1 MIVNFPRCHTERD
14 QFCFQI
20 SRHIQGPS
28 IITTIKINQGWRFV
42 FWCEAGLEPSSHSTC
57 PDPELLLARSEDPGS
72 YHLALCCWDVGCA
85 PGVYVT
91 LSCGFS
97 DVFSV
102 ALLSVGSD
110 TANTDDEAG
119 CDVTAG
125 PPDSSSLG
133 SSFAEAWGWD
143 VTTGPSV
150 PDAGFL
156 CKVW

>member
-1 MIVNFPRCHTERD
+1 M
-14 QFCFQI
+14 
-20 SRHIQGPS
+20 
-28 IITTIKINQGWRFV
+28 
-42 FWCEAGLEPSSHSTC
+42 EPSSHSTC

-85 PGVYVT
+85 PTGYEGEPFSVIPGVYVT

-133 SSFAEAWGWD
+133 SSFAEAWG
-143 VTTGPSV
+143 
-150 PDAGFL
+150 
-156 CKVW
+156 

>member
-1 MIVNFPRCHTERD
+1 M
-14 QFCFQI
+14 
-20 SRHIQGPS
+20 G
-28 IITTIKINQGWRFV
+28 
-42 FWCEAGLEPSSHSTC
+42 CEGEPFS
-57 PDPELLLARSEDPGS
+57 
-72 YHLALCCWDVGCA
+72 VI

-102 ALLSVGSD
+102 ALLLGGSG
-110 TANTDDEAG
+110 TANTDDDDAG

-133 SSFAEAWGWD
+133 SSFAAARGWD
-143 VTTGPSV
+143 VTTRPSA